1 MSSIFKKYIDDISN
15 QSTLNKGR
23 LKVLFISLFIIF
35 IILTARLIFL
45 SIYIKNDTKTIQMIY
60 EAKGLKKRQYIVDTN
75 GVILASD
82 IDLVNFYLNR
92 ELVSDPEETS
102 RLIKKIIPE
111 INEEKLYKKLIDTK
125 SKAKYILIRRNVT
138 PNQETA
144 IKKAGILGFE
154 FNNTIAR
161 IYPHKNLFSHL
172 IGYIDINR
180 NGVAGIER
188 EYDTYLKNPV
198 DNDVLELTIDI
209 RIQSILREQLLK
221 AIEKYSAKSAIGIV
235 SEIKTG
241 NILGIVTLPDFD
253 PNQLYNVSQEILYD
267 KATYGVYEMGSIF
280 KIFTIANAL
289 NQNIIREDEKFDISQ
304 IIKYGNY
311 EIKQEE
317 YTKKFLTAEE
327 ILMRSSN
334 VGAALIGLRIGNEK
348 MSYFLNLLGMFDK
361 VPANFPS
368 LAKPLIPKTWRDIN
382 TITVSYGHGIA
393 VSPLHVVMAVGGIV
407 NNGILKTPRF
417 TKIDP
422 SKEIKIITPETSK
435 IMNLYL
441 RNAVRHGTG
450 WRANI
455 LGYSVGG
462 KTGSARLI
470 RNGEYQENNIM
481 ANFVGIF
488 PMNDPHFIVY
498 VMIESPNVP
507 ELKDNLSGGTVAAP
521 VAGRI
526 IENIAPILNVVPYI
540 EQ

>member
-417 TKIDP
+417 TKTDP